1 MNYIVFDLEFTS
13 WEGSMQ
19 RNWSGENEYKEI
31 VQIAA
36 IKVTDGKIS
45 DKLNIL
51 VKPNINPNLSDY
63 FQKLTGIKN
72 KHIKKSG
79 IDIHI
84 ALEMFYNFSKN
95 YTLYSYG
102 NDYHI
107 IHENLILN
115 NVPRK
120 SKFFSYVWQQKFK
133 DFKDLLIDY
142 DIDPSKYTSGTI
154 YKAFNLK
161 IKNHNVH
168 NALDDAY
175 SLYVTSKY
183 ILEDYD

>member
-63 FQKLTGIKN
+63 FQKLTFLYCLQLIE
-72 KHIKKSG
+72 
-79 IDIHI
+79 IDQ
-84 ALEMFYNFSKN
+84 M
-95 YTLYSYG
+95 
-102 NDYHI
+102 
-107 IHENLILN
+107 
-115 NVPRK
+115 
-120 SKFFSYVWQQKFK
+120 
-133 DFKDLLIDY
+133 
-142 DIDPSKYTSGTI
+142 
-154 YKAFNLK
+154 
-161 IKNHNVH
+161 
-168 NALDDAY
+168 
-175 SLYVTSKY
+175 
-183 ILEDYD
+183 